1 MRRGSTCASLPA
13 PIRRASAA
21 CITARTSA
29 AAPRTTRS
37 ARAAWATSRAPARSA
52 SMPERNL
59 AWTRWLWLSLAIMVA
74 DLATKAWVTHV
85 FELYESR
92 RVLPFFNLVLV
103 HNKGAAFSFLADA
116 GGWQRWF
123 FTVVTL
129 GISVVLLVLLRKNAQ
144 QRLVALALAL
154 VLGGAAGNLWD
165 RVTLGYVVD
174 FVQLHIPGSG
184 LPPWPAFN
192 VADSAICIGVA
203 LLLWD
208 GLRSGAG
215 ATEAP

>member
-1 MRRGSTCASLPA
+1 
-13 PIRRASAA
+13 
-21 CITARTSA
+21 
-29 AAPRTTRS
+29 
-37 ARAAWATSRAPARSA
+37 
-52 SMPERNL
+52 MPERSF

-129 GISVVLLVLLRKNAQ
+129 GISAVLLVLLRKHSH
-144 QRLVALALAL
+144 QRLVAFALAL

-215 ATEAP
+215 ATEAPARQEKP